1 MTDIKSIID
10 NNSEAIRNAVSEK
23 LSHLTSGTEDYITAW
38 KALQD
43 EAAEVVVDILKPLLP
58 NCEFYIPKGKSTYP
72 DIKITAP
79 NGDLYAIDV
88 KCNEASK
95 DPWFDMARLDTIYKE
110 RINKYVYE
118 WELIIKYDSEDNG
131 KFLKAYF
138 LKFREVVGMRPD
150 CKGIKYRP
158 YDGKVRPKTWSDFDN
173 EIVYWKTDDDFHKG
187 IDISLIYR
195 WKENIKST
203 LVPKL
208 TDEQKKEFKALFD

>member
-1 MTDIKSIID
+1 MTDIKSIVD

-58 NCEFYIPKGKSTYP
+58 NCEFCIPKGKSTYP

-187 IDISLIYR
+187 IDISLI
-195 WKENIKST
+195 WDI
-203 LVPKL
+203 
-208 TDEQKKEFKALFD
+208 Q